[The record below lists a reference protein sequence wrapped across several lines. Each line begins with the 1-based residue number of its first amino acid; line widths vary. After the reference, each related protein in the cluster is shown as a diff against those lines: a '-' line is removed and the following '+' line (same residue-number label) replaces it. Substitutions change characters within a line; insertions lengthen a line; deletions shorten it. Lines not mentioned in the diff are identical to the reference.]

1 MKSLLEKLL
10 AVLAQ
15 KIIKKYNPKIIGIT
29 GSMGKTSAKE
39 AVFAVLKEKFQVRKN
54 IKNYN
59 NEIGVPLTVIGA
71 ESGGSSVFRWLLVIL
86 RAFGLL
92 LFKKNDYPEV
102 LVLEMGAD
110 KPGDIQYLVEKFPC
124 DVGVLTMIGPAH
136 LENFKTL
143 ENIVKEKQKIV
154 THLSK
159 KGQAIIN
166 SDDPQQKQ
174 VKDKVEATVLTY
186 GSSEDSD
193 LRGADLSTVLFDSNT
208 RGVKFKILY
217 KGSAVPVDLPGVIGA
232 HQINAALIGSLVG
245 LSLELNLVEISRGLK
260 NYKPPKG
267 RMNLIK
273 GKNCL
278 VIDDTYN
285 SSPKAAKAAIK
296 SLNELKTE
304 NNVRKVAVMGDMLE
318 LGNSSKQ
325 QHFEL
330 GKFIAESGIDVL
342 VTVGKYKEQVKK
354 GAESAG
360 LSGQNIYLFS
370 DSRRAET
377 KIIKIIQKN
386 DIVLVK
392 GSQGSRMERIVKKLM
407 AETSKAGE
415 LLVRQSD
422 SWLKKS

>member
-15 KIIKKYNPKIIGIT
+15 RIIKKYNPKIIGIT

-245 LSLELNLVEISRGLK
+245 LSLELN
-260 NYKPPKG
+260 
-267 RMNLIK
+267 
-273 GKNCL
+273 
-278 VIDDTYN
+278 
-285 SSPKAAKAAIK
+285 
-296 SLNELKTE
+296 
-304 NNVRKVAVMGDMLE
+304 
-318 LGNSSKQ
+318 
-325 QHFEL
+325 
-330 GKFIAESGIDVL
+330 
-342 VTVGKYKEQVKK
+342 
-354 GAESAG
+354 
-360 LSGQNIYLFS
+360 
-370 DSRRAET
+370 
-377 KIIKIIQKN
+377 
-386 DIVLVK
+386 
-392 GSQGSRMERIVKKLM
+392 
-407 AETSKAGE
+407 
-415 LLVRQSD
+415 
-422 SWLKKS
+422 